1 MKMKKI
7 GATVLTAAMAVT
19 MLAGCDKKASTT
31 EETSESTTE
40 TTQDSTSDATETT
53 ETVAETETE
62 DSEKTIESCEIT
74 FWHGMSN
81 TQEEILTQLTDEFNE
96 NNEYGITVTLV
107 NQGSY
112 NDLSTKLTASAAAD
126 TLPDMAQ
133 AYNNWLN
140 PYIDKVVDLSDFVA
154 NDFDDYDDIV
164 EAYREECSEYGF
176 IHALPFNKSTYVL
189 FYNKTV
195 LDELGF
201 EAPKTWEDLTTIGE
215 AYVEKYGNAA
225 WGVDDLSGFVEAS
238 LRQDGEDYVDETG
251 ALFDT
256 DGGLETM
263 TYIMDLYN
271 NGYARLVG
279 EDKYFSNVL
288 SAQPILGYI
297 GSSTGASYIT
307 ADGFELAAC
316 PVPSNK
322 ESAAYC
328 AGTNLVM
335 FTQDANKQLATWEYM
350 KWLTSEEAT
359 VTWAIGTGYL
369 PVRTSAYESAEYQ
382 DFMANDTT
390 ATAAYEQSDAFFTS
404 LAAYSASN
412 DVRSAVSAKME
423 ELILD
428 EADPQTALDELVA
441 EINAQF

>member
-1 MKMKKI
+1 MKKKMV
-7 GATVLTAAMAVT
+7 ATLLTAVMAAGA
-19 MLAGCDKKASTT
+19 LAGCAQKVDPNADTAASKDEATQETT
-31 EETSESTTE
+31 KEE
-40 TTQDSTSDATETT
+40 TTQDGTTT
-53 ETVAETETE
+53 EQATSE
-62 DSEKTIESCEIT
+62 EKTIEPCEIE

-81 TQEEILTQLTDEFNE
+81 TQEEVLTQLTNDFNS

-112 NDLSTKLTASAAAD
+112 GDLSQKLQAAAAAD
-126 TLPDMAQ
+126 GLPDMAQ

-140 PYIDKVVDLSDFVA
+140 PYIDKVVDLTNFVET
-154 NDFDDYDDIV
+154 DFDNYDDII
-164 EAYREECSEYGF
+164 EAYRNECSEFGF
-176 IHALPFNKSTYVL
+176 IHALPFNKSTYVM

-201 EAPKTWEDLTTIGE
+201 EAPKTWDDLTTIGE
-215 AYVEKYGNAA
+215 AYVEKYGNPA
-225 WGVDDLSGFVEAS
+225 WGVDDLAGFVEAS
-238 LRQDGEDYVDETG
+238 LRQNGEGYVDETG
-251 ALFDT
+251 ALFNT

-288 SAQPILGYI
+288 SAQSMLGYI

-307 ADGFELAAC
+307 ADGWEMGVC

-335 FTQDANKQLATWEYM
+335 FTQDANKQLAAWEYM

-359 VTWAIGTGYL
+359 VTWATGTGYL
-369 PVRTSAYESAEYQ
+369 PVRTSAYESADYQ
-382 DFMANDTT
+382 NFMASDVT

-404 LAAYSASN
+404 LASYDASN
-412 DVRSAVSAKME
+412 DVRTAVAAKME

-428 EADPQTALDELVA
+428 ETAPQDALDDLVE

>member
-1 MKMKKI
+1 MKKKI
-7 GATVLTAAMAVT
+7 VASLLTAVMAAST
-19 MLAGCDKKASTT
+19 LAGCAQKVDSNADTAATAAEEATNEATEDASQETATT
-31 EETSESTTE
+31 EEAVATSE
-40 TTQDSTSDATETT
+40 
-53 ETVAETETE
+53 
-62 DSEKTIESCEIT
+62 EKTIEPCEIT

-81 TQEEILTQLTDEFNE
+81 TQEEVLTQLTEDFNSS
-96 NNEYGITVTLV
+96 NEYGITVTLV

-112 NDLSTKLTASAAAD
+112 NDLSQKLQAAAAAD
-126 TLPDMAQ
+126 GLPDMAQ

-154 NDFDDYDDIV
+154 SDFDDYEDIV
-164 EAYREECSEYGF
+164 EAYRNECSEFGF
-176 IHALPFNKSTYVL
+176 IHALPFNKSTYVM

-195 LDELGF
+195 LDELGL

-215 AYVEKYGNAA
+215 AYLEKYGNPA
-225 WGVDDLSGFVEAS
+225 WGVDDLAGYVEAS
-238 LRQDGEDYVDETG
+238 LRQNGESYVDETG
-251 ALFDT
+251 ALFNT

-271 NGYARLVG
+271 NGYARLAG
-279 EDKYFSNVL
+279 EDKYCSNVL
-288 SAQPILGYI
+288 SAQSMLGYI

-307 ADGFELAAC
+307 ADGWELACC

-350 KWLTSEEAT
+350 KYLTSSEAT

-369 PVRTSAYESAEYQ
+369 PIRTSAYESADYQ
-382 DFMANDTT
+382 EFMANDTT
-390 ATAAYEQSDAFFTS
+390 ATAAYEQADAFFTS
-404 LAAYSASN
+404 LAAYDASN
-412 DVRSAVSAKME
+412 DVRTAVSAKME
-423 ELILD
+423 ELILE
-428 EADPQTALDELVA
+428 EADPQTALDALVE

>member
-1 MKMKKI
+1 MKKKI
-7 GATVLTAAMAVT
+7 VASLLTAVMAAGT
-19 MLAGCDKKASTT
+19 LAGCAQKVDSNADTAATAAEEATQEAAEEASQDTATT
-31 EETSESTTE
+31 EEAVATSE
-40 TTQDSTSDATETT
+40 
-53 ETVAETETE
+53 
-62 DSEKTIESCEIT
+62 EKTIEPCEIT

-81 TQEEILTQLTDEFNE
+81 TQEEVLTQLTNEFNSS
-96 NNEYGITVTLV
+96 NEYGITVTLV

-112 NDLSTKLTASAAAD
+112 GDLSQKLQASAAAD
-126 TLPDMAQ
+126 GLPDMAQ

-154 NDFDDYDDIV
+154 SDYDNYEDIV
-164 EAYREECSEYGF
+164 EAYRNECSEFGF
-176 IHALPFNKSTYVL
+176 IHALPFNKSTYVM

-215 AYVEKYGNAA
+215 AYTEKYGNPA
-225 WGVDDLSGFVEAS
+225 WGVDDLAGYVEAS
-238 LRQDGEDYVDETG
+238 LRQNGESYVDETG
-251 ALFDT
+251 ALFNT

-271 NGYARLVG
+271 NGYARLAG
-279 EDKYFSNVL
+279 EDKYCSNVL
-288 SAQPILGYI
+288 SAQSMLGYI

-307 ADGFELAAC
+307 ADGWELACC

-350 KWLTSEEAT
+350 KYLTSSEAT

-369 PVRTSAYESAEYQ
+369 PIRTSAYESADYQ
-382 DFMANDTT
+382 EFMANDTT
-390 ATAAYEQSDAFFTS
+390 ATAAYEQADAFFTS
-404 LAAYSASN
+404 LAAYDASN
-412 DVRSAVSAKME
+412 DVRTAVSAKME
-423 ELILD
+423 ELILE
-428 EADPQTALDELVA
+428 EADPQTALDALVE

>member
-1 MKMKKI
+1 MKKKI
-7 GATVLTAAMAVT
+7 VATLLTAVMAASA
-19 MLAGCDKKASTT
+19 LAGCAQKVDPNADTAASK
-31 EETSESTTE
+31 EANEESTQE
-40 TTQDSTSDATETT
+40 ENKEEAKE
-53 ETVAETETE
+53 EKTE
-62 DSEKTIESCEIT
+62 DAAPVEKTIESCEIE

-81 TQEEILTQLTDEFNE
+81 TQEEVLTQLTDEFNSS
-96 NNEYGITVTLV
+96 NEYGITVTLV

-112 NDLSTKLTASAAAD
+112 GDLSQKLQAAAAAD
-126 TLPDMAQ
+126 GLPDMAQ

-140 PYIDKVVDLSDFVA
+140 PYIDKVVDLTDFVE
-154 NDFDDYDDIV
+154 NDFDNYDDII
-164 EAYREECSEYGF
+164 EAYRNECSEFGF
-176 IHALPFNKSTYVL
+176 IHALPFNKSTYVM

-195 LDELGF
+195 LDELGV

-215 AYVEKYGNAA
+215 AYVEKYGNPA
-225 WGVDDLSGFVEAS
+225 WGVDDLAGFVEAS
-238 LRQDGEDYVDETG
+238 LRQNGESYVDGTG

-288 SAQPILGYI
+288 SAQAMLGYI

-307 ADGFELAAC
+307 ADGWELGVC

-335 FTQDANKQLATWEYM
+335 FTQDANKQLAAFEYM
-350 KWLTSEEAT
+350 KFLTSAEST
-359 VTWAIGTGYL
+359 TTWAIGTGYL

-382 DFMANDTT
+382 EFMAGDVT

-404 LAAYSASN
+404 LAAYDASN
-412 DVRSAVSAKME
+412 DVRTAVAAKME

-428 EADPQTALDELVA
+428 ETEPQDALDALVE

>member
-1 MKMKKI
+1 MKKKI
-7 GATVLTAAMAVT
+7 VATLLTAVMAASA
-19 MLAGCDKKASTT
+19 LAGCAQKVDPNADTAASKEAT
-31 EETSESTTE
+31 EE
-40 TTQDSTSDATETT
+40 TTQDATKEEAKTDETAAP
-53 ETVAETETE
+53 E
-62 DSEKTIESCEIT
+62 EKTIESCEIE

-81 TQEEILTQLTDEFNE
+81 KQEEVLTQLTDEFNSS
-96 NNEYGITVTLV
+96 NEYGITVTLV

-112 NDLSTKLTASAAAD
+112 GDLSQKLQAAAAAD
-126 TLPDMAQ
+126 GLPDMAQ

-154 NDFDDYDDIV
+154 TDFDNYDDII
-164 EAYREECSEYGF
+164 EAYRNECSEFGF
-176 IHALPFNKSTYVL
+176 VHALPFNKSTYVM

-195 LDELGF
+195 LDELGL

-225 WGVDDLSGFVEAS
+225 WGVDDLAGFVEAS
-238 LRQDGEDYVDETG
+238 LRQNGEGYVDATG
-251 ALFDT
+251 ALFNT

-271 NGYARLVG
+271 NGLARLVG

-288 SAQPILGYI
+288 SAQAMLGYI

-307 ADGFELAAC
+307 ADGWELGVC

-335 FTQDANKQLATWEYM
+335 FTQDSNKQLAAWEYM
-350 KWLTSEEAT
+350 KWLTSAEAT
-359 VTWAIGTGYL
+359 VTWAVGTGYL

-382 DFMANDTT
+382 EFMASDVT

-404 LAAYSASN
+404 LASYDASN
-412 DVRSAVSAKME
+412 DVRTAVAAKME

-428 EADPQTALDELVA
+428 ETEPQDALDALVE

>member
-1 MKMKKI
+1 MKKKMV
-7 GATVLTAAMAVT
+7 ATLLTAVMAASALV
-19 MLAGCDKKASTT
+19 GCAQKVDPNADTATSKAEDSQEAATT
-31 EETSESTTE
+31 QEETQESDQANVT
-40 TTQDSTSDATETT
+40 
-53 ETVAETETE
+53 AE
-62 DSEKTIESCEIT
+62 EKTIESCEIT

-81 TQEEILTQLTDEFNE
+81 TQEEVLTQLTDEFNSS
-96 NNEYGITVTLV
+96 NEYGITVTLV

-112 NDLSTKLTASAAAD
+112 GDLSQKLQASAAAD
-126 TLPDMAQ
+126 GLPDMAQ

-154 NDFDDYDDIV
+154 TDFDNYDDII
-164 EAYREECSEYGF
+164 EAYRNECSEFGF
-176 IHALPFNKSTYVL
+176 VHALPFNKSTYVL

-195 LDELGF
+195 LDELGL
-201 EAPKTWEDLTTIGE
+201 EAPKTWEDLTTIGQ
-215 AYVEKYGNAA
+215 AYVDKYGQPA
-225 WGVDDLSGFVEAS
+225 WGVDDLAGFVEAS
-238 LRQDGEDYVDETG
+238 LRQNGESYVDETG
-251 ALFDT
+251 ALFNT

-288 SAQPILGYI
+288 SAQSMLGYI

-307 ADGFELAAC
+307 ADGWEMGCC

-359 VTWAIGTGYL
+359 VTWATGTGYL

-382 DFMANDTT
+382 EFMAGDTT

-404 LAAYSASN
+404 LASYSASN
-412 DVRSAVSAKME
+412 DVRTAVAAKME
-423 ELILD
+423 ELILN
-428 EADPQTALDELVA
+428 ETDPQTALDELVE

>member
-1 MKMKKI
+1 MKKKMV
-7 GATVLTAAMAVT
+7 ATLLTAVMAAGA
-19 MLAGCDKKASTT
+19 LAGCAQKVDPNAGTEASK
-31 EETSESTTE
+31 EEATQE
-40 TTQDSTSDATETT
+40 TTKEETT
-53 ETVAETETE
+53 ESGDAKEQATSE
-62 DSEKTIESCEIT
+62 EKTIEPCEIE

-81 TQEEILTQLTDEFNE
+81 TQEEVLTQLTNDFNS

-112 NDLSTKLTASAAAD
+112 GDLSQKLQAAAAAD
-126 TLPDMAQ
+126 GLPDMAQ

-140 PYIDKVVDLSDFVA
+140 PYIDKVVDLTDFVET
-154 NDFDDYDDIV
+154 DFDNYEDII
-164 EAYREECSEYGF
+164 EAYRNECSEFGM
-176 IHALPFNKSTYVL
+176 IHALPFNKSTYVM

-201 EAPKTWEDLTTIGE
+201 EAPKTWDDLTTIGE
-215 AYVEKYGNAA
+215 AYVEKYGNPA

-238 LRQDGEDYVDETG
+238 LRQNGEGYVDATG

-256 DGGLETM
+256 EGGLETM

-288 SAQPILGYI
+288 SAQSMLGYI

-307 ADGFELAAC
+307 VDGWEMGVC

-335 FTQDANKQLATWEYM
+335 FTQDSNKQLAAWEYM

-359 VTWAIGTGYL
+359 VTWATGTGYL
-369 PVRTSAYESAEYQ
+369 PVRTSAYESTEYQ
-382 DFMANDTT
+382 NFMASDIT
-390 ATAAYEQSDAFFTS
+390 ATAAYEQADAFFTS
-404 LAAYSASN
+404 LAAYDASN
-412 DVRSAVSAKME
+412 DVRTAVAAKME

-428 EADPQTALDELVA
+428 EADPQTALDSLVE